1 MIITRIKADGYKN
14 LKAVDIEPDERVNVL
29 YGDNAQGKTNL
40 VEALWISTGAKSFRG
55 TKERDM
61 VGFDVD
67 KAEVTVDFK
76 DQNRDQKI
84 EIILTK
90 NSRERRILLNG
101 LKQKSFS
108 GLFGELKCVVFTPED
123 LELSKGS
130 PEIRR
135 DFLDLCI
142 SQIKPSYSATLAKYE
157 NILLQRNTLLKNIT
171 AGISSADELDVWDV
185 QMARLGAY
193 ISVLRYNFSQKL
205 WKFAGAVY
213 SDLCSGREELVIRY
227 SSSVFDELDSRT
239 DYSGEMAREYL
250 EKLSASRQ
258 DDIRFG
264 FTQRGIHRDDAYVYI
279 DGLLAKD
286 FGSQGQNRSA
296 ALSMKLGQAY
306 ILYEETRDMPVI
318 LLDDVLSELDSKR
331 REFIL
336 SRLCDMQ
343 VFITCCEPIKKPSG
357 RYFEVS
363 GGSIRKVR

>member
-1 MIITRIKADGYKN
+1 MIIKNIKADGYKN
-14 LKAVDIEPDERVNVL
+14 LKAVDIQPDPKINVL

-40 VEALWISTGAKSFRG
+40 VEALWILTGAKSFRG

-61 VGFDVD
+61 VGFERE
-67 KAEVTVDFK
+67 KAEVTVDFQ
-76 DQNRDQKI
+76 DDVRDQKI
-84 EIILTK
+84 ELVLTK

-108 GLFGELKCVVFTPED
+108 GLFGQLKCVVFTPED

-142 SQIKPSYSATLAKYE
+142 SQIKPSYSATVAKYE
-157 NILLQRNTLLKNIT
+157 NILLQRNTLLKNIFS
-171 AGISSADELDVWDV
+171 GISQDDELDVWDV
-185 QMARLGAY
+185 QLARLGAY
-193 ISVLRYNFSQKL
+193 ISVLRYAYAQKL
-205 WKFAGAVY
+205 WQFAGGVY
-213 SDLCSGREELVIRY
+213 NDLCAGKEKLIIKY
-227 SSSVFDELDSRT
+227 SSSIYDELDGRT
-239 DYSGEMAREYL
+239 DYAGEMAKEYL
-250 EKLSASRQ
+250 EKLNESRR

-264 FTQRGIHRDDAYVYI
+264 FTQRGIHRDDVYVHI

-306 ILYEETRDMPVI
+306 ILHEETEDMPVM

-336 SRLCDMQ
+336 SKLKDMQ
-343 VFITCCEPIKKPSG
+343 VFITCCEPVKKLSG

-363 GGSIRKVR
+363 GGNIRKVR